1 MIRQEWDFGFLWQ
14 QQDFKAVAL
23 QSDLSY
29 QEESFFWFNELGLS
43 LLTCRGE
50 SSISA
55 LKCTPKNE
63 PCEYGSMT
71 FSHSVVVTFIRPT
84 FVHSASSNQLQSIL
98 SDRISLRIQYSR
110 CFRTQGN
117 GALNPRAA
125 LLSTHLKNRTGMG
138 IFAEPGT
145 FFARQKPGLA
155 SITPNK
161 ASDDSQPPR
170 PIPTTSADPFD
181 SRS

>member
-1 MIRQEWDFGFLWQ
+1 MGLRFPLAAARFPSSRSTIGPFLPRRVFLLV
-14 QQDFKAVAL
+14 D
-23 QSDLSY
+23 
-29 QEESFFWFNELGLS
+29 ELGLN
-43 LLTCRGE
+43 LLTCRGG

-55 LKCTPKNE
+55 LKYTPKNE

-71 FSHSVVVTFIRPT
+71 FSHSVVVTFIRST
-84 FVHSASSNQLQSIL
+84 FVHSASSNQLQFIL

-138 IFAEPGT
+138 IFADYH
-145 FFARQKPGLA
+145 R
-155 SITPNK
+155 
-161 ASDDSQPPR
+161 
-170 PIPTTSADPFD
+170 
-181 SRS
+181 